1 LQLAVFELDYL
12 SLFAFPDLLR
22 SEFLPDSIAGP
33 GTPFLLGFVG
43 VFGFAD
49 LVICDHVPVGLSF
62 MSHRLRD

>member
-1 LQLAVFELDYL
+1 MAVFELANL
-12 SLFAFPDLLR
+12 GSFAFPDLFR

-33 GTPFLLGFVG
+33 GTPIFLGFMG

-49 LVICDHVPVGLSF
+49 LVICVHVPVGLSF